1 MMATLS
7 ALKAETL
14 IVTDVSNVEAA
25 R

>member
-14 IVTDVSNVEAA
+14 IVTDVSNVEAV